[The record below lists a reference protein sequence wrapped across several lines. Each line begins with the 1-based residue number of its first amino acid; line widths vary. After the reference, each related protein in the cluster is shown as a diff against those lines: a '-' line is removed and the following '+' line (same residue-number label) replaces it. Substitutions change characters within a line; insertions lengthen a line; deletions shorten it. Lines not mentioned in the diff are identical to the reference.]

1 MRLGVN
7 SFSKHYIY
15 GMQQFSFIRLLL
27 EFAKYANLIKKKK
40 RKKRIYIKI
49 GTPTPNKRLQH
60 TSKYG

>member
-27 EFAKYANLIKKKK
+27 EFAKYENLIKKK
-40 RKKRIYIKI
+40 RKERRGFK
-49 GTPTPNKRLQH
+49 
-60 TSKYG
+60 

>member
-40 RKKRIYIKI
+40 KEEDL
-49 GTPTPNKRLQH
+49 NKNRNPH
-60 TSKYG
+60 PK

>member
-15 GMQQFSFIRLLL
+15 GMQQFFFIRLLL

-40 RKKRIYIKI
+40 KKEEDL
-49 GTPTPNKRLQH
+49 NKNRNPH
-60 TSKYG
+60 PK

>member
-27 EFAKYANLIKKKK
+27 EFAKYANLIKKIKK
-40 RKKRIYIKI
+40 KERRGFK
-49 GTPTPNKRLQH
+49 
-60 TSKYG
+60 

>member
-15 GMQQFSFIRLLL
+15 GMQQFSFIILLL

-40 RKKRIYIKI
+40 KKEEDL
-49 GTPTPNKRLQH
+49 NKNRNPH
-60 TSKYG
+60 PK

>member
-40 RKKRIYIKI
+40 KKKEEDL
-49 GTPTPNKRLQH
+49 NKNRNPH
-60 TSKYG
+60 PK